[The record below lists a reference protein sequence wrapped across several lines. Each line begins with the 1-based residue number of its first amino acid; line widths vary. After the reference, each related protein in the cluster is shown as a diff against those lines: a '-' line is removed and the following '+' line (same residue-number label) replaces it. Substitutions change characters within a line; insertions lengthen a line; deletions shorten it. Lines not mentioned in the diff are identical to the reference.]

1 MSDNAPQYQHFIP
14 QFILKNFGHPYKCPK
29 APASGSKCK
38 KHHHEKGKY
47 PGDPVV
53 NCLELLPEAYKIEE
67 LSVQRVCGLV
77 DMYTDQS
84 PNAQLPRELE
94 GKFSRLEGK
103 TSVVMRKIIGAHQRG
118 EGKVKLTRTQQT
130 VLRKFV
136 YLLNQRGSGFFK
148 TFNCYS
154 INEYKNNDRD
164 LLEEFMDRH
173 GIQRPLDVWL
183 GALSAIIDLDMS
195 VTANWQQTLKST
207 VYYGLFRHFVEN
219 ITGFWMSFCTP
230 SSEDQEFILSD
241 TGSHVYEG
249 PTVDFQDKATGE
261 FLCLAPRFHLFAPI
275 SPRLMIVLRS
285 QHLPEPH
292 EDNNPEIKAM
302 RQLQRE
308 IEIDLIYG
316 PGTTSILE
324 DLPVHKAINSYSTLV
339 NGILT
344 KRPGWDEQLRQT
356 DTFSFPFFKISR
368 RHARIINGLLLDHAF
383 HGLTVIFNKRTA
395 LLDLL
400 EWFLTEP
407 CEVGKRLGGE
417 HHAEQMRYLTR
428 LTALMHAEG
437 RNISLRTT
445 NKPVSNH
452 LDIGIYKNQN
462 NAAARWLEGLDKS
475 PADKKEAE
483 DSREQGHDAK
493 VDANQQ
499 IIVDLQDE
507 PNEERNNIED
517 HPIEVDPTA
526 KFGDGSR
533 DDQLVAM
540 IYEMLADRWALPDLG
555 PKIMLRGQ
563 VTPENVTESC
573 VMLRIWLIN
582 GQLDRNTELPGTDR
596 QERLLRRYQLQQSP
610 ILFWLF
616 LKQCRY
622 LIWKR
627 ELKEAKTGDV
637 FPGEGPEDEYLNG
650 KVTTAPVRMFVE
662 LTVRRNDNGR
672 AS

>member
-47 PGDPVV
+47 PDDPVV

-84 PNAQLPRELE
+84 PNAHLPRELE

-103 TSVVMRKIIGAHQRG
+103 TSVVIRKIIGAHQRG
-118 EGKVKLTRTQQT
+118 EGKVILTRTQQT
-130 VLRKFV
+130 VLR
-136 YLLNQRGSGFFK
+136 N
-148 TFNCYS
+148 

-207 VYYGLFRHFVEN
+207 VYYGLFLHFVEN
-219 ITGFWMSFCTP
+219 ITEFWMSFCTP
-230 SSEDQEFILSD
+230 SSEDQGFILSD

-249 PTVDFQDKATGE
+249 PTVDFQDKAIGE

-275 SPRLMIVLRS
+275 SPRLMIVLRC

-324 DLPVHKAINSYSTLV
+324 DLPVHKAINSYSTL
-339 NGILT
+339 
-344 KRPGWDEQLRQT
+344 T
-356 DTFSFPFFKISR
+356 DTFSFPFFKIST
-368 RHARIINGLLLDHAF
+368 RHTRIINGLLLDHAF
-383 HGLTVIFNKRTA
+383 HGLTIIFDKKTA
-395 LLDLL
+395 FLDLL

-417 HHAEQMRYLTR
+417 HHVEQLRYLVR
-428 LTALMHAEG
+428 LTTLMHAEG

-452 LDIGIYKNQN
+452 LDIGSYKNQN

-475 PADKKEAE
+475 PADKEEAK

-493 VDANQQ
+493 IDANQQ
-499 IIVDLQDE
+499 IKFDLQDE
-507 PNEERNNIED
+507 SDEEGNDIED
-517 HPIEVDPTA
+517 HPIELDPTA

-533 DDQLVAM
+533 EDQLVAM
-540 IYEMLADRWALPDLG
+540 VYEMLADRWVSPDLG
-555 PKIMLRGQ
+555 PKILSRAQ
-563 VTPENVTESC
+563 VTPENVNESC
-573 VMLRIWLIN
+573 VMFRVWLIN
-582 GQLDRNTELPGTDR
+582 GQLDRRKELPGTDR
-596 QERLLRRYQLQQSP
+596 QERLLGRYQLQQSP

-616 LKQCRY
+616 LKQCRH
-622 LIWKR
+622 LLWNR
-627 ELKEAKTGDV
+627 ELKEAKKGDV

-650 KVTTAPVRMFVE
+650 KVTIVP
-662 LTVRRNDNGR
+662 
-672 AS
+672 